1 MTSAH
6 PQVQPEKEMPS
17 VSSRFAR
24 STAAA
29 ILGLAALLVAAD
41 FAEARRAGSGG
52 GFGSRGSRT
61 FQSTPATPTAPGTA
75 APIER
80 SMTPNPGTA
89 APGVNQPARPGAPQ
103 AAQSPA
109 AQQKPGF
116 FGSFGRSM
124 IGGLLVGGLIGMLMG
139 QGLGGMA
146 GFFGL
151 LLQLGVIALIIMLV
165 MRFLASRR
173 QPTPAHAY
181 SAPSAGAGLS
191 SARGTDGPAG
201 QAGSAMTGGL
211 SGLAGGLFSGG
222 SAGAAAQ
229 PAMQV
234 VGEPIEIAPED
245 FDRFEAMLTEVQEAY
260 GREDFAALRR
270 LATPEAMSYLA
281 EELGEL
287 ATQGRR
293 NQVTEVKLLQG
304 DLAEAWHEDGTDY
317 ATVAMRYES
326 IDVMLDRETGAV
338 VEGNAE
344 VPGESTEIWT
354 FARKRGGDWKLS
366 AIQGV
371 AA

>member
-1 MTSAH
+1 
-6 PQVQPEKEMPS
+6 MPS
-17 VSSRFAR
+17 VSRRFTR
-24 STAAA
+24 TTTAA
-29 ILGLAALLVAAD
+29 ILGFAALLIAAD
-41 FAEARRAGSGG
+41 YAEARRAGGGG
-52 GFGSRGSRT
+52 GFGSRGTRT
-61 FQSTPATPTAPGTA
+61 FQSTPATPTAPGAA

-80 SMTPNPGTA
+80 SMTPNPGPTN
-89 APGVNQPARPGAPQ
+89 PGVNQAARPGAQ
-103 AAQSPA
+103 APA
-109 AQQKPGF
+109 AQQPGL

-124 IGGLLVGGLIGMLMG
+124 LGGLMVGGLIGMLMG

-151 LLQLGVIALIIMLV
+151 LLQIGIIALIAMLV

-173 QPTPAHAY
+173 QPTPAPAY
-181 SAPSAGAGLS
+181 ASSGGAR
-191 SARGTDGPAG
+191 ARPDADQFNGQSNGMNARADMGMNTATPAG
-201 QAGSAMTGGL
+201 GGL
-211 SGLAGGLFSGG
+211 AGLAGGLFSGG
-222 SAGAAAQ
+222 SSGAAVAQ
-229 PAMQV
+229 PT
-234 VGEPIEIAPED
+234 GTPIEIEGAD
-245 FDRFEAMLTEVQEAY
+245 FDQFEQMLTDVQEAY

-287 ATQGRR
+287 ATEGRR

-326 IDVMLDRETGAV
+326 IDVMLNRETGDV
-338 VEGNAE
+338 IEGNPDE
-344 VPGESTEIWT
+344 PSESTEIWT

-371 AA
+371 SA